1 MSRSNFDK
9 QFYVGVD
16 RNLEMQIS
24 RCPKCR
30 REPSV
35 IRLAPVTMNII
46 DVDAKDF
53 KYEVEC
59 YDCGLHTG
67 GCRTLDE
74 AVAKWSQITH
84 EEGVAK

>member
-1 MSRSNFDK
+1 MSISNFDNP
-9 QFYVGVD
+9 FYVDAGT
-16 RNLEMQIS
+16 NLEMQIS

-35 IRLAPVTMNII
+35 IRLAPATMNLIAI
-46 DVDAKDF
+46 DAKDF